1 MANLIKRIIK
11 SLSNLFK
18 CKQQKVVIEKDKVIT
33 SVKVKKIKFK
43 ND

>member
-1 MANLIKRIIK
+1 MANLIKKIIK
-11 SLSNLFK
+11 TLSNLFK
-18 CKQQKVVIEKDKVIT
+18 CKQQEVVIEKDKVIT